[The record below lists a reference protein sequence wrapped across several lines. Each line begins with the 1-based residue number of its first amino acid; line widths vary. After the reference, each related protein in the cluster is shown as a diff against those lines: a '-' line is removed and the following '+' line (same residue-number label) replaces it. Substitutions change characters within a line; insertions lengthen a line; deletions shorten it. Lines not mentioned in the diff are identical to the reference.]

1 MTAGVGQLGRDVI
14 LTVAGQAIAG
24 TQTKGLTCNNEP
36 VDVTDDAAGG
46 WRQVMAVPGLK
57 TVELPISGV
66 LKNLELIRAFFSTT
80 NSGSQLYAITVTYA
94 DGSIVAGNFFLS
106 SISETGESN
115 GAKTFDSTW
124 ISSGVLTF
132 TPGAGG

>member
-14 LTVAGQAIAG
+14 LTVAGQSIAG

-46 WRQVMAVPGLK
+46 WRLVMAVPGLK
-57 TVELPISGV
+57 TVEVPISGV

-80 NSGSQLYAITVTYA
+80 NSGSQMYALTLTYS
-94 DGSIVAGNFFLS
+94 DGSIVTGDFFLS

-124 ISSGVLTF
+124 TSSGVVTF
-132 TPGAGG
+132 TAGVGG